1 MIDVELVHLTKKFK
15 DTVAVDDVSL
25 EIEQGEFLF
34 LLGPSGCGKTTTLRI
49 IGGLEDPNEG
59 IVKIKGEDV
68 TAKPPEARDTATVF
82 QSWALFPHKTI
93 FENLAFG
100 LKMRKQPN
108 NEIKEKVHNYLEL
121 VNLAGY
127 ETRFP
132 AQLSGGQKQR
142 VALARALV
150 VEPAVLLLDEPL
162 SALDLKLRQQMRFE
176 IKRIQKSIHVTTIFV
191 THDQTEALAMADRI
205 VVMNQGRI
213 VQIGSPNEIYYQP
226 KSRFTSD
233 FIGETNF
240 MEGTVTDS
248 QAGSVTVELSPSDQ
262 LKAFSTTE
270 EMPSGKVLVGVRPE
284 HIQLKRNRPQT
295 ANNILEGRLIDMTFM
310 GATLRFH
317 IEFGDQIIAVDGIG
331 SPEKAGKYGASE
343 KVFLE
348 IEPKNCLVLPAK
360 SSEKYNN

>member
-1 MIDVELVHLTKKFK
+1 MIDVELIQLTKKYK
-15 DTVAVDDVSL
+15 DIVAVDDISL
-25 EIEQGEFLF
+25 EIEQGEFFF

-49 IGGLEDPNEG
+49 IGGLEDPNKG

-93 FENLAFG
+93 FDNLAFG
-100 LKMRKQPN
+100 LKMRKKTKK
-108 NEIKEKVHNYLEL
+108 EINEKVHQYLEL
-121 VNLAGY
+121 VNLTGFGD
-127 ETRFP
+127 RFP

-176 IKRIQKSIHVTTIFV
+176 IKRIQKSINITTIFV

-205 VVMNQGRI
+205 VVMNEGRI
-213 VQIGSPNEIYYQP
+213 VQIGSPHDIYYHP
-226 KSRFTSD
+226 NSKFTSG

-240 MEGTVTDS
+240 LEGIVQHS
-248 QAGSVTVELSPSDQ
+248 EGQNVTVELASETT
-262 LKAFSTTE
+262 LKAFSTTSK
-270 EMPSGKVLVGVRPE
+270 MPSDKVLVGVRPE
-284 HIQLKRNRPQT
+284 HIRLKREQPQT
-295 ANNILEGRLIDMTFM
+295 TNNVLEGRLVDMTFM

-317 IEFGDQIIAVDGIG
+317 IEFGGKIIAVDDI
-331 SPEKAGKYGASE
+331 SSRERTAKFNASE
-343 KVFLE
+343 KFFLE
-348 IEPKNCLVLPAK
+348 IEPKNCLVLPA
-360 SSEKYNN
+360 

>member
-1 MIDVELVHLTKKFK
+1 MIDVELIQLTKKFK
-15 DTVAVDDVSL
+15 DIVAVDDVSL
-25 EIEQGEFLF
+25 EIEQGEFFF

-49 IGGLEDPNEG
+49 IGGLEDPNG
-59 IVKIKGEDV
+59 GVVKIKGENV

-93 FENLAFG
+93 FDNLAFG
-100 LKMRKQPN
+100 LKMRKKPK
-108 NEIKEKVHNYLEL
+108 NEINEKVHQYLEL
-121 VNLAGY
+121 VNLAGFGD
-127 ETRFP
+127 RFP

-176 IKRIQKSIHVTTIFV
+176 IKRIQKSINITTIFV

-205 VVMNQGRI
+205 VVMNEGKV
-213 VQIGSPNEIYYQP
+213 VQIGSPHDIYYHP
-226 KSRFTSD
+226 NSKFTSE

-240 MEGTVTDS
+240 LEGIVQHS
-248 QAGSVTVELSPSDQ
+248 EKQNVIVNLSPEAT
-262 LKAFSTTE
+262 LKAFSTTNE
-270 EMPSGKVLVGVRPE
+270 IHSGKVLVGVRPE
-284 HIQLKRNRPQT
+284 HIRLKREQPQT
-295 ANNILEGRLIDMTFM
+295 TNNVLEGRLIDMTFM

-317 IEFGDQIIAVDGIG
+317 IEFGDKIIAVDSVG
-331 SPEKAGKYGASE
+331 SPERTAKYNASE

-348 IEPKNCLVLPAK
+348 IEPQNCLVLPT
-360 SSEKYNN
+360 

>member
-1 MIDVELVHLTKKFK
+1 MIDVELIQLTKKFK
-15 DTVAVDDVSL
+15 DIVAVDEVSL
-25 EIEQGEFLF
+25 EIEQGEFFF

-49 IGGLEDPNEG
+49 IGGLEDPTG
-59 IVKIKGEDV
+59 GVVKIKGENV

-93 FENLAFG
+93 FDNLAFG
-100 LKMRKQPN
+100 LKMRKIPK
-108 NEIKEKVHNYLEL
+108 NEINEKVHQYLEL
-121 VNLAGY
+121 VNLAGFGD
-127 ETRFP
+127 RFP

-176 IKRIQKSIHVTTIFV
+176 IKRIQKSINITTIFV

-205 VVMNQGRI
+205 VVMNEGRI
-213 VQIGSPNEIYYQP
+213 VQIGSPHDIYYHP
-226 KSRFTSD
+226 NSKFTSE

-240 MEGTVTDS
+240 LEGIVQRSEKQNVIVT
-248 QAGSVTVELSPSDQ
+248 LSPETT
-262 LKAFSTTE
+262 LKAFSTTNE
-270 EMPSGKVLVGVRPE
+270 IHSGKVLVGVRPE
-284 HIQLKRNRPQT
+284 HIRLKREQPQT
-295 ANNILEGRLIDMTFM
+295 PNNVLEGRLIDMTFM

-317 IEFGDQIIAVDGIG
+317 IEFGDKIIAVDGVG
-331 SPEKAGKYGASE
+331 SPERTASYSPSG

-348 IEPKNCLVLPAK
+348 IEPKNCLVLPA
-360 SSEKYNN
+360 

>member
-1 MIDVELVHLTKKFK
+1 MIDVELIHLTKKFK
-15 DTVAVDDVSL
+15 DTMAVDDVSL
-25 EIEQGEFLF
+25 EIQQGEFFF

-49 IGGLEDPNEG
+49 IGGLEDPDKG
-59 IVKIKGEDV
+59 MVKIKGVDV

-82 QSWALFPHKTI
+82 QSWV
-93 FENLAFG
+93 AFG
-100 LKMRKQPN
+100 LKMRKKSK
-108 NEIKEKVHNYLEL
+108 NEINEKVHNFLEL

-176 IKRIQKSIHVTTIFV
+176 IKRIQKSINVTTIFV

-205 VVMNQGRI
+205 VVMNEGRV

-226 KSRFTSD
+226 NSRFTSD

-240 MEGTVTDS
+240 IEGTVE
-248 QAGSVTVELSPSDQ
+248 GSETGNVTVNLSQGAQ

-270 EMPSGKVLVGVRPE
+270 ELPSGRVLVGIRPE
-284 HIQLKRNRPQT
+284 HIQLKRKRPQT
-295 ANNILEGRLIDMTFM
+295 ANNILKGRLIDMTFM

-317 IEFGDQIIAVDGIG
+317 IEFGDKIIAVDGVG
-331 SPEKAGKYGASE
+331 SPEKAGKYSASE

-360 SSEKYNN
+360 SSK